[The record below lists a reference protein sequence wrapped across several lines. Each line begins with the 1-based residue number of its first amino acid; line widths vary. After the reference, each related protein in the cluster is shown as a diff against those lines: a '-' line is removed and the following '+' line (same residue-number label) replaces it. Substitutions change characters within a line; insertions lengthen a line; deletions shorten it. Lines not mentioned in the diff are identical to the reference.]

1 MSWNSELHCG
11 GVLHLLEGFR
21 KRDVPVDTLGLQSHL
36 SAKAGM
42 DRGGFGA
49 AQERAWRGFLDAVT
63 GMGYKLQITEFDVN
77 DTAIP
82 GDYGARDTAVADIT
96 KAFLDCTLSYRQVG
110 VLMVWGMSDRY
121 SWLQHNKTKR
131 ADGLPL
137 RCCPYDA
144 DFRPHPMRDAIGR
157 ALAGAPTRA

>member
-1 MSWNSELHCG
+1 MRS
-11 GVLHLLEGFR
+11 
-21 KRDVPVDTLGLQSHL
+21 
-36 SAKAGM
+36 
-42 DRGGFGA
+42 
-49 AQERAWRGFLDAVT
+49 T

-82 GDYGARDTAVADIT
+82 GDADARDSAVADLT
-96 KAFLDCTLSYRQVG
+96 RAYLDCTLSYPQVSA
-110 VLMVWGMSDRY
+110 VMVWGMSDRY

-144 DFRPHPMRDAIGR
+144 DFKPHPMREAIAASLGGAKAR
-157 ALAGAPTRA
+157 A